1 MPGCETTS
9 DAATRRPRFPWVA
22 LALCVLSMGAAA
34 WLWMRYSYR
43 WDVAGKDLPQLR
55 PVVPGDSDVSAVD
68 SALEENPLA
77 GRYVR
82 FRGELV
88 GGADPCFFKV
98 TDPQGAFAWLL
109 VGALDFPA
117 KRHWAQREFVGRVV
131 VVCGDGPTPRAL
143 PVIDIAAGRF
153 TGASIAGL
161 VVGAWGVF
169 VFAAAFLHWRRPPGV
184 RTSLEE
190 TRTGR

>member
-1 MPGCETTS
+1 MVFADKDMTDPGTKP
-9 DAATRRPRFPWVA
+9 PRFPWIA
-22 LALCVLSMGAAA
+22 LGLCVLSVGAAA

-55 PVVPGDSDVSAVD
+55 PVVPGDSVD
-68 SALEENPLA
+68 WLAQSDLSALEENPLA

-98 TDPQGAFAWLL
+98 TDSHGAFAWLL

-117 KRHWAQREFVGRVV
+117 KRHWAEREFVGRVV
-131 VVCGDGPTPRAL
+131 VVCGDGATLTAL

-153 TGASIAGL
+153 AGASIAGL
-161 VVGAWGVF
+161 VVGAWGTF
-169 VFAAAFLHWRRPPGV
+169 VFAAAFLHWRRRPKCPDV
-184 RTSLEE
+184 A
-190 TRTGR
+190 